1 MKTNR
6 LSIIALLFFIAIQ
19 GFAQTSKVIVGATT
33 AKAITVT
40 KRYKKS
46 LQQIQDQLRF
56 QVESQY
62 RVQPIPIPIVLP
74 TIDSPKIPTIDT
86 TKFRLHR
93 IILLKT
99 ETLHLQKKPLS
110 NNIVYH
116 FLWIQQYRDPYT
128 IYKKQQKR
136 LLSDFH
142 LFYRIEQH

>member
-40 KRYKKS
+40 KGYKKS

-62 RVQPIPIPIVLP
+62 GVQPIPIPIVLP
-74 TIDSPKIPTIDT
+74 TIDSPKTPTIDT
-86 TKFRLHR
+86 AKFSSHR
-93 IILLKT
+93 IVILQA
-99 ETLHLQKKPLS
+99 ETLLLQKKA
-110 NNIVYH
+110 
-116 FLWIQQYRDPYT
+116 FGEQYRLPFLMDTT
-128 IYKKQQKR
+128 ISGAIYHLQEKNQK
-136 LLSDFH
+136 
-142 LFYRIEQH
+142 ITK